1 MGNRA
6 ARQRAGLEPY
16 AVWVAVQTAVV
27 ATQARAHR
35 EPDAGGC

>member
-1 MGNRA
+1 MGDRA

-27 ATQARAHR
+27 ARDLSHCQT
-35 EPDAGGC
+35 GL